1 MKELSKYRL
10 SDAYDKLTV
19 SKELLDNDHLK
30 DSINRSYYSMF
41 ASMRALLAED
51 GVDFKHHSAVISY
64 FRKEFIKSGK
74 LDEKYS
80 DYVGNAFHVR
90 NACDYNDFY
99 VVDRGT
105 AAEQADNA
113 EELYDAVKNFIEKIS
128 NENK

>member
-19 SKELLDNDHLK
+19 AKELLDNNHLK

-41 ASMRALLAED
+41 AAMRTLLAED

-64 FRKEFIKSGK
+64 FRKEFIKSGR
-74 LDEKYS
+74 LEEKYS

-105 AAEQADNA
+105 AVEQVNNA
-113 EELYDAVKNFIEKIS
+113 EELYNAVKDYIDKVSEKGQ
-128 NENK
+128 